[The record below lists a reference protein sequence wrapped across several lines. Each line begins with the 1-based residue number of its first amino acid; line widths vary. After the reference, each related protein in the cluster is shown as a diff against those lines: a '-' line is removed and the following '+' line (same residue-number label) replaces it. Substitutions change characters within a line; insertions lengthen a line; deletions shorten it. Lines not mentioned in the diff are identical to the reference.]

1 MIKTIKKVVIVGGGT
16 AGWMSA
22 ALLKK
27 VLGHCVDI
35 ELVESEDIGRIGVGE
50 ATIPPIRHL
59 NDVLGIDEADFLR
72 ATKATI
78 KLGIQ
83 FENWG
88 GVDDSYLHT
97 FGTQGK
103 NMAFC
108 SFHHF
113 WTRANQQGMASSLW
127 DYDLNYWCI
136 KANKFAPIVTQDPL
150 LDMRYAYHFDA
161 ALYAT
166 YLRKYSEQHGV
177 RRTEGIVGNINLH
190 RDTGDVESLTL
201 QTGVAISGDLFL
213 DCSGLRGLLIQ
224 QKLDTG
230 FEDWSH
236 WLPCNKA
243 VAVPSERL
251 TQTLTYTRAIAHSAG
266 WQWRIP
272 LQHRN
277 GNGLVYS
284 NQYCSDDEAANILL
298 ENLNSPALA
307 EPTFVSFN
315 TGRCRQQWN
324 RNVIAVGLSSGFL
337 EPLEST
343 SIHLIQSALVRL
355 IKYFPHAGIAEA
367 TRAEYNRQSQAEFE
381 QVRDFIIL
389 HYHTNGRQDQ
399 PFWERLRNMDVPA
412 SLTQKINLF
421 RAVGAI
427 HRDPDDLFHEPSWVQ
442 VLVGQGVVPQDY
454 HPLANSISEVQL
466 KEMLGN
472 IKKVKQSPIEKIP
485 SHDVFLQQVCAK

>member
-1 MIKTIKKVVIVGGGT
+1 MTKLIKKVVIVGGGT

-27 VLGHCVDI
+27 VLGHCIEI
-35 ELVESEDIGRIGVGE
+35 ELVESEEIGRIGVGE
-50 ATIPPIRHL
+50 ATIPPIRHV
-59 NDVLGIDEADFLR
+59 NEVLGIDEADFIR
-72 ATKATI
+72 ATNATI

-83 FENWG
+83 FEHWG
-88 GVDDSYLHT
+88 ADSGAYFHT

-108 SFHHF
+108 AFHHF
-113 WTRANQQGMASSLW
+113 WTRANQQGMPSSLW

-136 KANKFAPIVTQDPL
+136 QANKFAPIMTQDPL
-150 LDMRYAYHFDA
+150 LEMRYAYHFDA

-166 YLRKYSEQHGV
+166 YLRKYSEQRGV
-177 RRTEGIVGNINLH
+177 IRTEGVVTNVSLNG
-190 RDTGDVESLTL
+190 DTGDVESLVL
-201 QTGVAISGDLFL
+201 QTGISVSGDLFL

-230 FEDWSH
+230 FDDWGH

-243 VAVPSERL
+243 VAVPSERFE
-251 TQTLTYTRAIAHSAG
+251 QTLAYTRAIAHPIG

-284 NQYCSDDEAANILL
+284 SEHCSDDEAAHILL
-298 ENLNSPALA
+298 GNLNSPALA
-307 EPTFVSFN
+307 EPNFISFK

-324 RNVIAVGLSSGFL
+324 RNVIAVGLSGGFL

-343 SIHLIQSALVRL
+343 SIHLIQSAIVRL
-355 IKYFPHAGIAEA
+355 LKCFPHAGISESS
-367 TRAEYNRQSQAEFE
+367 RAEYNRQSKAEFE

-389 HYHTNGRQDQ
+389 HYHTNGRKDHA
-399 PFWERLRNMDVPA
+399 FWESLRTMDVPE
-412 SLTQKINLF
+412 SLTQKIDLF
-421 RAVGAI
+421 RTVGAI

-442 VLVGQGVVPQDY
+442 VLIGQGVIPQDY
-454 HPLANSISEVQL
+454 HPLANSISAVQL
-466 KEMLGN
+466 KEMLVN
-472 IKKVKQSPIEKIP
+472 IKKIKQSPITKIP
-485 SHDVFLQQVCAK
+485 THDEFLQQVCAK